1 MPINVGQD
9 DYNILSQQ
17 IITKYIKLEILNFQ
31 YNVVDEIS
39 GNLTAMSV
47 NIDSESDLRRSC
59 NLTFVVVDAS
69 FDVKAGNKI
78 WLDKFCR
85 PWVGYENIYTGNIQW
100 YNQGIYLI
108 NAPSWRYNATTHE
121 LSLAGLD
128 LASKLTGL
136 RNGELEGIPTKIPAG
151 SSVREAMIAAIEL
164 AGFTKYTISEC
175 KDVDGNI
182 IAVPNDI
189 EIAQGGTVWNI
200 VTQLRDIL
208 PRYETFFDV
217 DGVFIYQPIPTGS
230 GDPVI
235 IDDTIWPNLLID
247 ESINNDFESVKNYI
261 EVYGRTLDSD
271 YYSSS
276 SDTTVSESTITPK
289 FAGLSSLSDGI
300 IVGMTLPTTI
310 SNSSSAYV
318 IDGELTFISGAAVSN
333 KRLNVQSGNVSNKR
347 LTINTSG
354 GQIYISFLGSHQV
367 VDIYN
372 NPITTLEKDIEWML
386 KYTLLESGQGVWQLL
401 GHQQANAVAYDD
413 NPDSPFYVN
422 GSIGRIRHVLYG
434 GEYENIASDK
444 LALERAKYELWKS
457 TRLQDSI
464 TLTSIPNP
472 WLDVNVLISHAIRGK
487 SQENAAQYIIKSIST
502 DYGIEG
508 TQSIN
513 AITYYPL
520 YPDI

>member
-59 NLTFVVVDAS
+59 NLTFVVTDAS

-85 PWVGYENIYTGNIQW
+85 PWVGYENIYTGKIQW

-261 EVYGRTLDSD
+261 EVYGRTLDPSYFSTNTTYSGSTLSLTVAD
-271 YYSSS
+271 YPTALT
-276 SDTTVSESTITPK
+276 DNT
-289 FAGLSSLSDGI
+289 
-300 IVGMTLPTTI
+300 IVGFTTPSTGDIGATGGI
-310 SNSSSAYV
+310 SLKMNS
-318 IDGELTFISGAAVSN
+318 LTASVLYEYG
-333 KRLNVQSGNVSNKR
+333 
-347 LTINTSG
+347 T
-354 GQIYISFLGSHQV
+354 
-367 VDIYN
+367 N
-372 NPITTLEKDIEWML
+372 NPVTALDNET
-386 KYTLLESGQGVWQLL
+386 YYVAYYNQGWYLM
-401 GHQQANAVAYDD
+401 GHQQPVGIAYDD

-434 GEYENIASDK
+434 GEYENITSDK

>member
-59 NLTFVVVDAS
+59 NLTFVVTDAS

-85 PWVGYENIYTGNIQW
+85 PWVGYENIYTGKIQW

-261 EVYGRTLDSD
+261 EVYGRTLDPSYFSTNTTYSGSTLSLTVAD
-271 YYSSS
+271 YPTALT
-276 SDTTVSESTITPK
+276 DNT
-289 FAGLSSLSDGI
+289 
-300 IVGMTLPTTI
+300 IVGFTTPSTGDI
-310 SNSSSAYV
+310 SAT
-318 IDGELTFISGAAVSN
+318 GGISLKMNNLALSVLYEYG
-333 KRLNVQSGNVSNKR
+333 
-347 LTINTSG
+347 T
-354 GQIYISFLGSHQV
+354 
-367 VDIYN
+367 N
-372 NPITTLEKDIEWML
+372 NPVTALDNET
-386 KYTLLESGQGVWQLL
+386 YYVAYYNQGWYLM
-401 GHQQANAVAYDD
+401 GHQQPVGIAYDD

-434 GEYENIASDK
+434 GEYENITSDK
-444 LALERAKYELWKS
+444 MALERAKYELWKS

-502 DYGIEG
+502 DYGIER

>member
-59 NLTFVVVDAS
+59 NLTFVVTDAS

-85 PWVGYENIYTGNIQW
+85 PWVGYENIYTGKIQW

-261 EVYGRTLDSD
+261 EVYGRTLDPSYFSTNTTYSGSTLSLTVAD
-271 YYSSS
+271 YPTALT
-276 SDTTVSESTITPK
+276 DNT
-289 FAGLSSLSDGI
+289 
-300 IVGMTLPTTI
+300 IVGFTTPSTGDI
-310 SNSSSAYV
+310 SATGGISLKMNS
-318 IDGELTFISGAAVSN
+318 LTASVLYEYG
-333 KRLNVQSGNVSNKR
+333 
-347 LTINTSG
+347 T
-354 GQIYISFLGSHQV
+354 
-367 VDIYN
+367 N
-372 NPITTLEKDIEWML
+372 NPVTHLDNET
-386 KYTLLESGQGVWQLL
+386 YYVVYYNQGWYLM
-401 GHQQANAVAYDD
+401 GHQQPVGIAYDD

-434 GEYENIASDK
+434 GEYENITSDK

>member
-47 NIDSESDLRRSC
+47 NIDSGSDLRRSC
-59 NLTFVVVDAS
+59 NLTFVVTDAS

-85 PWVGYENIYTGNIQW
+85 PWVGYENIYTGKIQW

-136 RNGELEGIPTKIPAG
+136 RNGELEGIPTKIPSG

-235 IDDTIWPNLLID
+235 IDDTIWTNLLID

-261 EVYGRTLDSD
+261 EIYGRTLDPSYFSTNTTYSGSTLSLTVAD
-271 YYSSS
+271 YPAALT
-276 SDTTVSESTITPK
+276 DNT
-289 FAGLSSLSDGI
+289 
-300 IVGMTLPTTI
+300 IVGFTTSSTGDI
-310 SNSSSAYV
+310 SATGSISLKMNS
-318 IDGELTFISGAAVSN
+318 LAASV
-333 KRLNVQSGNVSNKR
+333 LYEYG
-347 LTINTSG
+347 T
-354 GQIYISFLGSHQV
+354 
-367 VDIYN
+367 N
-372 NPITTLEKDIEWML
+372 NPVTTLDNDT
-386 KYTLLESGQGVWQLL
+386 YYVVYYNQGWYLM
-401 GHQQANAVAYDD
+401 GHQQPVGIAYDD

-434 GEYENIASDK
+434 GEYENITSDK
-444 LALERAKYELWKS
+444 LALERAKYELWKR

-472 WLDVNVLISHAIRGK
+472 WLDVNILISHAIRGK

>member
-59 NLTFVVVDAS
+59 NLTFVVTDAS

-78 WLDKFCR
+78 WLDKLCR
-85 PWVGYENIYTGNIQW
+85 PWVGYENIYTGKIQW

-261 EVYGRTLDSD
+261 EVYGRTLDPSYFSTNTTYSGSTLSLTVAD
-271 YYSSS
+271 YPTALT
-276 SDTTVSESTITPK
+276 DNTIVGFTTPSTGDISAT
-289 FAGLSSLSDGI
+289 SGI
-300 IVGMTLPTTI
+300 ILKM
-310 SNSSSAYV
+310 NS
-318 IDGELTFISGAAVSN
+318 LAASV
-333 KRLNVQSGNVSNKR
+333 LYEYG
-347 LTINTSG
+347 T
-354 GQIYISFLGSHQV
+354 
-367 VDIYN
+367 N
-372 NPITTLEKDIEWML
+372 NPVTALDNDTYYVVYYNQDWYLM
-386 KYTLLESGQGVWQLL
+386 
-401 GHQQANAVAYDD
+401 GHQQPVGIAYDD

-434 GEYENIASDK
+434 GEYENITSDK

>member
-59 NLTFVVVDAS
+59 NLTFVVTDAS

-78 WLDKFCR
+78 WLDKLCR
-85 PWVGYENIYTGNIQW
+85 PWVGYENIYTGKIQW

-261 EVYGRTLDSD
+261 EVYGRTLDPSYFSTNTVYSGTTLVLTVAD
-271 YYSSS
+271 YPTALT
-276 SDTTVSESTITPK
+276 DNT
-289 FAGLSSLSDGI
+289 
-300 IVGMTLPTTI
+300 IVGFTTPSTGDI
-310 SNSSSAYV
+310 SATGGISLKMNS
-318 IDGELTFISGAAVSN
+318 LTASVLYEYG
-333 KRLNVQSGNVSNKR
+333 
-347 LTINTSG
+347 T
-354 GQIYISFLGSHQV
+354 
-367 VDIYN
+367 N
-372 NPITTLEKDIEWML
+372 NPVTALDNET
-386 KYTLLESGQGVWQLL
+386 YYVAYYNQGWYLM
-401 GHQQANAVAYDD
+401 GHQQPVGIAYDD

-434 GEYENIASDK
+434 GEYENITSDK
-444 LALERAKYELWKS
+444 MALERAKYELWKS

>member
-17 IITKYIKLEILNFQ
+17 IITKYTKLEILNFQ

-47 NIDSESDLRRSC
+47 NIDSGSDLRRSC
-59 NLTFVVVDAS
+59 NLTFVVTDAS

-85 PWVGYENIYTGNIQW
+85 PWVGYENIYTGKIQW

-217 DGVFIYQPIPTGS
+217 NGVFIYQPIPTGS

-261 EVYGRTLDSD
+261 EVYGRTLDPSYFSTNTTYSGSTLSLTVAD
-271 YYSSS
+271 YPAALT
-276 SDTTVSESTITPK
+276 DNT
-289 FAGLSSLSDGI
+289 
-300 IVGMTLPTTI
+300 IVGFTTSSTGDI
-310 SNSSSAYV
+310 SATGSISLKMNS
-318 IDGELTFISGAAVSN
+318 LAASV
-333 KRLNVQSGNVSNKR
+333 LYEYG
-347 LTINTSG
+347 T
-354 GQIYISFLGSHQV
+354 
-367 VDIYN
+367 N
-372 NPITTLEKDIEWML
+372 NPVTTLDNDT
-386 KYTLLESGQGVWQLL
+386 YYVVYYNQGWYLM
-401 GHQQANAVAYDD
+401 GHQQPVGIAYDD

-434 GEYENIASDK
+434 GEYENITSDK
-444 LALERAKYELWKS
+444 LALERAKYELWKR

-472 WLDVNVLISHAIRGK
+472 WLDVNILISHAIRGK

>member
-59 NLTFVVVDAS
+59 NLTFVVTDAS
-69 FDVKAGNKI
+69 FDVKAGNRI

-85 PWVGYENIYTGNIQW
+85 PWVGYENIYTGKIQW

-261 EVYGRTLDSD
+261 EVYGRTLDPSYFSANTTYSGSTLSLTVAD
-271 YYSSS
+271 YPTALT
-276 SDTTVSESTITPK
+276 DNT
-289 FAGLSSLSDGI
+289 
-300 IVGMTLPTTI
+300 IVGFTTPSTGDI
-310 SNSSSAYV
+310 SATGGISLKMNS
-318 IDGELTFISGAAVSN
+318 LTASVLYEYG
-333 KRLNVQSGNVSNKR
+333 
-347 LTINTSG
+347 T
-354 GQIYISFLGSHQV
+354 
-367 VDIYN
+367 N
-372 NPITTLEKDIEWML
+372 NPVTALDNDT
-386 KYTLLESGQGVWQLL
+386 YYVVYYNQGWYLM
-401 GHQQANAVAYDD
+401 GHQQPVGIAYDD

-434 GEYENIASDK
+434 GEYENITSDK
-444 LALERAKYELWKS
+444 MALERAKYELWKR

>member
-59 NLTFVVVDAS
+59 NLTFVVTDAS

-85 PWVGYENIYTGNIQW
+85 PWVGYENIYTGTIQW

-261 EVYGRTLDSD
+261 EVYGRTLDPSYFSTNTTYSGSTLSLTVAD
-271 YYSSS
+271 YPTALT
-276 SDTTVSESTITPK
+276 DNT
-289 FAGLSSLSDGI
+289 
-300 IVGMTLPTTI
+300 IVGFTTPSTGDI
-310 SNSSSAYV
+310 SATGGISLKMNS
-318 IDGELTFISGAAVSN
+318 LTASVLYEYG
-333 KRLNVQSGNVSNKR
+333 
-347 LTINTSG
+347 T
-354 GQIYISFLGSHQV
+354 
-367 VDIYN
+367 N
-372 NPITTLEKDIEWML
+372 NPVTHLDNET
-386 KYTLLESGQGVWQLL
+386 YYVVYYNQGWYLM
-401 GHQQANAVAYDD
+401 GHQQPVGIAYDD

-434 GEYENIASDK
+434 GEYENITSDK

-487 SQENAAQYIIKSIST
+487 SQENAVQYIIKSIST

>member
-59 NLTFVVVDAS
+59 NLTFVVTDAS

-85 PWVGYENIYTGNIQW
+85 PWVGYENIYTGKIQW

-261 EVYGRTLDSD
+261 EVYGRTIDPSYFSTNTTYSGSTLSLTVAD
-271 YYSSS
+271 YPTALT
-276 SDTTVSESTITPK
+276 DNT
-289 FAGLSSLSDGI
+289 
-300 IVGMTLPTTI
+300 IVGFTTPSTGDI
-310 SNSSSAYV
+310 SATGGISLKMNS
-318 IDGELTFISGAAVSN
+318 LTASVLYEYG
-333 KRLNVQSGNVSNKR
+333 
-347 LTINTSG
+347 T
-354 GQIYISFLGSHQV
+354 
-367 VDIYN
+367 N
-372 NPITTLEKDIEWML
+372 NPVTALDNET
-386 KYTLLESGQGVWQLL
+386 YYVAYYNQGWYLM
-401 GHQQANAVAYDD
+401 GHQQPVGIAYDD

-434 GEYENIASDK
+434 GEYENITSDK

-487 SQENAAQYIIKSIST
+487 SQENAAPYIIKSIST

>member
-47 NIDSESDLRRSC
+47 NIDSGSDLRRSC
-59 NLTFVVVDAS
+59 NLTFVVTDAS

-85 PWVGYENIYTGNIQW
+85 PWVGYENIYTGKIQW

-136 RNGELEGIPTKIPAG
+136 RNGELEGIPTKIPSG

-235 IDDTIWPNLLID
+235 IDDTIWTNLLID

-261 EVYGRTLDSD
+261 EVYGRTLDPSYFSTNTTYSGSTLSLTVAD
-271 YYSSS
+271 YPAALT
-276 SDTTVSESTITPK
+276 DNT
-289 FAGLSSLSDGI
+289 
-300 IVGMTLPTTI
+300 IVGFTTPSTGDI
-310 SNSSSAYV
+310 SATGSISLKMNS
-318 IDGELTFISGAAVSN
+318 LAASV
-333 KRLNVQSGNVSNKR
+333 LYEYG
-347 LTINTSG
+347 T
-354 GQIYISFLGSHQV
+354 
-367 VDIYN
+367 N
-372 NPITTLEKDIEWML
+372 NPVTTLDNDT
-386 KYTLLESGQGVWQLL
+386 YYVVYYNQGWYLM
-401 GHQQANAVAYDD
+401 GHQQPVGIAYDD

-434 GEYENIASDK
+434 GEYENITSDK
-444 LALERAKYELWKS
+444 LALERAKYELWKR

-472 WLDVNVLISHAIRGK
+472 WLDVNILISHAIRGK
-487 SQENAAQYIIKSIST
+487 SQENAAQYILKSIST

>member
-47 NIDSESDLRRSC
+47 NIDSDSDLRRSC
-59 NLTFVVVDAS
+59 NLTFVVTDAS

-85 PWVGYENIYTGNIQW
+85 PWVGYENIYTGKIQW

-261 EVYGRTLDSD
+261 EVYGRTLDPSYFSTNTVYSGTTLVLTVAD
-271 YYSSS
+271 YPTALT
-276 SDTTVSESTITPK
+276 DNT
-289 FAGLSSLSDGI
+289 
-300 IVGMTLPTTI
+300 IVGFTTPSTGDI
-310 SNSSSAYV
+310 SATGGISLKMNS
-318 IDGELTFISGAAVSN
+318 LTASVLYEYG
-333 KRLNVQSGNVSNKR
+333 
-347 LTINTSG
+347 T
-354 GQIYISFLGSHQV
+354 
-367 VDIYN
+367 N
-372 NPITTLEKDIEWML
+372 NPVTALDNET
-386 KYTLLESGQGVWQLL
+386 YYVAYYNQGWYLM
-401 GHQQANAVAYDD
+401 GHQQPVGIAYDD

-434 GEYENIASDK
+434 GEYENITSDK

>member
-9 DYNILSQQ
+9 DYSILSQQ

-59 NLTFVVVDAS
+59 NLTFVVTDAS

-85 PWVGYENIYTGNIQW
+85 PWVGYENIYTGKIQW

-261 EVYGRTLDSD
+261 EVYGRTLDPSYFSTNTTYSGSTLSLTVAD
-271 YYSSS
+271 YPTALT
-276 SDTTVSESTITPK
+276 DNT
-289 FAGLSSLSDGI
+289 
-300 IVGMTLPTTI
+300 IVGFTTPSTGDI
-310 SNSSSAYV
+310 SATGGISLKMNS
-318 IDGELTFISGAAVSN
+318 LTALVLYEYG
-333 KRLNVQSGNVSNKR
+333 
-347 LTINTSG
+347 T
-354 GQIYISFLGSHQV
+354 
-367 VDIYN
+367 N
-372 NPITTLEKDIEWML
+372 NPVTALDNNT
-386 KYTLLESGQGVWQLL
+386 YYVVYYNQGWYLM
-401 GHQQANAVAYDD
+401 GHQQPVGIAYDD

-434 GEYENIASDK
+434 GEYENITSDK
-444 LALERAKYELWKS
+444 LALERAKYELWKR

-464 TLTSIPNP
+464 ALTSIPNP

>member
-59 NLTFVVVDAS
+59 NLTFVVTDAS
-69 FDVKAGNKI
+69 FDVKAGNRI
-78 WLDKFCR
+78 WLDKLCR
-85 PWVGYENIYTGNIQW
+85 PWVGYENIYTGKIQW

-151 SSVREAMIAAIEL
+151 SSVREAMISAIEL
-164 AGFTKYTISEC
+164 GGFTKYTISEC

-261 EVYGRTLDSD
+261 EVYGRTLDPSYFSTNTTYSGSTLSLTVAD
-271 YYSSS
+271 YPTALT
-276 SDTTVSESTITPK
+276 DNT
-289 FAGLSSLSDGI
+289 
-300 IVGMTLPTTI
+300 IVGFTTPSTGDI
-310 SNSSSAYV
+310 SATGGISLKMNS
-318 IDGELTFISGAAVSN
+318 LTASVLYEYG
-333 KRLNVQSGNVSNKR
+333 
-347 LTINTSG
+347 T
-354 GQIYISFLGSHQV
+354 
-367 VDIYN
+367 N
-372 NPITTLEKDIEWML
+372 NPVTALDNETYYVVYYD
-386 KYTLLESGQGVWQLL
+386 QGWYLM
-401 GHQQANAVAYDD
+401 GHQQPVGIAYDD
-413 NPDSPFYVN
+413 NPDSPFYIN

-434 GEYENIASDK
+434 GEYENITSDK
-444 LALERAKYELWKS
+444 MALERAKYELWKS

>member
-59 NLTFVVVDAS
+59 NLTFVVTDAS

-85 PWVGYENIYTGNIQW
+85 PWVGYENIYTGKIQW

-261 EVYGRTLDSD
+261 EVYGRTLDPSYFSTNTTYSGSTLSLTVAD
-271 YYSSS
+271 YPTALT
-276 SDTTVSESTITPK
+276 DNT
-289 FAGLSSLSDGI
+289 
-300 IVGMTLPTTI
+300 IVGFTTPSTGDI
-310 SNSSSAYV
+310 SATGGISLKMNSLTASVLYEYGTNNLVTHLDNETYYVAY
-318 IDGELTFISGAAVSN
+318 
-333 KRLNVQSGNVSNKR
+333 
-347 LTINTSG
+347 
-354 GQIYISFLGSHQV
+354 
-367 VDIYN
+367 YN
-372 NPITTLEKDIEWML
+372 
-386 KYTLLESGQGVWQLL
+386 QGWYLM
-401 GHQQANAVAYDD
+401 GHQQPVGIAYDD

-434 GEYENIASDK
+434 GEYENITSDK

>member
-59 NLTFVVVDAS
+59 NLTFVVTDAS

-78 WLDKFCR
+78 WLDKLCR
-85 PWVGYENIYTGNIQW
+85 PWVGYENIYTGKIQW

-261 EVYGRTLDSD
+261 EVYGRTLDPSYFSTNTTYSGSTLSLTVAD
-271 YYSSS
+271 YPAALT
-276 SDTTVSESTITPK
+276 DNT
-289 FAGLSSLSDGI
+289 
-300 IVGMTLPTTI
+300 IVGFTTPSTGDI
-310 SNSSSAYV
+310 SATGGISLKMNS
-318 IDGELTFISGAAVSN
+318 LTASILYEYG
-333 KRLNVQSGNVSNKR
+333 
-347 LTINTSG
+347 T
-354 GQIYISFLGSHQV
+354 
-367 VDIYN
+367 N
-372 NPITTLEKDIEWML
+372 NPVTALDNET
-386 KYTLLESGQGVWQLL
+386 YYVAYYNQGWYLM
-401 GHQQANAVAYDD
+401 GHQQPVGIAYDD
-413 NPDSPFYVN
+413 NPDSPFYIN

-434 GEYENIASDK
+434 GEYENITSDK
-444 LALERAKYELWKS
+444 MALERAKYELWKS

>member
-9 DYNILSQQ
+9 DYSILSQQ

-59 NLTFVVVDAS
+59 NLTFVVTDAS

-85 PWVGYENIYTGNIQW
+85 PWVGYENIYTGKIQW

-261 EVYGRTLDSD
+261 EVYGRTLDPSYFSTNTTYSGSTLSLTVAD
-271 YYSSS
+271 YPTALT
-276 SDTTVSESTITPK
+276 DNT
-289 FAGLSSLSDGI
+289 
-300 IVGMTLPTTI
+300 IVGFTTPSTGDI
-310 SNSSSAYV
+310 SATGGISLKMNS
-318 IDGELTFISGAAVSN
+318 LTASVLYEYG
-333 KRLNVQSGNVSNKR
+333 
-347 LTINTSG
+347 T
-354 GQIYISFLGSHQV
+354 
-367 VDIYN
+367 N
-372 NPITTLEKDIEWML
+372 NPVTTLDNET
-386 KYTLLESGQGVWQLL
+386 YYVVYYNQGWYLM
-401 GHQQANAVAYDD
+401 GHQQPVGIAYDD
-413 NPDSPFYVN
+413 NPDSPFYVD

-434 GEYENIASDK
+434 GEYENITSDK
-444 LALERAKYELWKS
+444 LALERARYELWKR

>member
-59 NLTFVVVDAS
+59 NLTFVVTDAS

-189 EIAQGGTVWNI
+189 EIEQGGTVWNI

-208 PRYETFFDV
+208 PRYETFFDT

-261 EVYGRTLDSD
+261 EVYGRTLDPSYFSTNTTYSGSTLSLTVAD
-271 YYSSS
+271 YPTALT
-276 SDTTVSESTITPK
+276 DNT
-289 FAGLSSLSDGI
+289 
-300 IVGMTLPTTI
+300 IVGFTTPSTGDI
-310 SNSSSAYV
+310 SATGGISLKMNS
-318 IDGELTFISGAAVSN
+318 LTASVLYEYG
-333 KRLNVQSGNVSNKR
+333 
-347 LTINTSG
+347 T
-354 GQIYISFLGSHQV
+354 
-367 VDIYN
+367 N
-372 NPITTLEKDIEWML
+372 NPVTALDNET
-386 KYTLLESGQGVWQLL
+386 YYVVYYNQGWYLM
-401 GHQQANAVAYDD
+401 GHQQPVGIAYDD

-434 GEYENIASDK
+434 GEYENITSDK
-444 LALERAKYELWKS
+444 LALERAKYELWKR

>member
-59 NLTFVVVDAS
+59 NLTFVVTDAS

-85 PWVGYENIYTGNIQW
+85 PWVGYENIYTGKIQW

-261 EVYGRTLDSD
+261 EVYGRTLDPSYFSTNTTYSGSTLSLTVAD
-271 YYSSS
+271 YPTALT
-276 SDTTVSESTITPK
+276 DNT
-289 FAGLSSLSDGI
+289 
-300 IVGMTLPTTI
+300 IVGFTTPSTGDI
-310 SNSSSAYV
+310 SATGGISLKMNS
-318 IDGELTFISGAAVSN
+318 LTASVLYEYG
-333 KRLNVQSGNVSNKR
+333 
-347 LTINTSG
+347 T
-354 GQIYISFLGSHQV
+354 
-367 VDIYN
+367 N
-372 NPITTLEKDIEWML
+372 NPVTALDNET
-386 KYTLLESGQGVWQLL
+386 YYVAYYNQGWYLM
-401 GHQQANAVAYDD
+401 GHQQPVGIAYDD

-434 GEYENIASDK
+434 GEYENITSDK

-487 SQENAAQYIIKSIST
+487 SQENAVQYIIKSIST

>member
-47 NIDSESDLRRSC
+47 NIDSGSDLRRSC
-59 NLTFVVVDAS
+59 NLTFVVTDAS

-85 PWVGYENIYTGNIQW
+85 PWVGYENIYTGKIQW

-235 IDDTIWPNLLID
+235 IDDTIWTNLLID

-261 EVYGRTLDSD
+261 EVYGRTLDPS
-271 YYSSS
+271 YFSTNTTYSSS
-276 SDTTVSESTITPK
+276 TLSLTVADYPTALT
-289 FAGLSSLSDGI
+289 DNT
-300 IVGMTLPTTI
+300 IVGFTTPSTGDI
-310 SNSSSAYV
+310 SA
-318 IDGELTFISGAAVSN
+318 
-333 KRLNVQSGNVSNKR
+333 
-347 LTINTSG
+347 TSG
-354 GQIYISFLGSHQV
+354 ISLKMNSLAASVLYEYGT
-367 VDIYN
+367 N
-372 NPITTLEKDIEWML
+372 NPVTTLDNDT
-386 KYTLLESGQGVWQLL
+386 YYVVYYNQGWYLM
-401 GHQQANAVAYDD
+401 GHQQPVGIAYDD

-434 GEYENIASDK
+434 GEYENITSDK
-444 LALERAKYELWKS
+444 LALERAKYELWKA

>member
-59 NLTFVVVDAS
+59 NLTFVVTDAS

-78 WLDKFCR
+78 WLDKLCR
-85 PWVGYENIYTGNIQW
+85 PWVGYENIYTGKIQW

-247 ESINNDFESVKNYI
+247 ESINNDFEGVKNYI
-261 EVYGRTLDSD
+261 EVYGRTLDPSYFSTNTTYSGSTLSLTVAD
-271 YYSSS
+271 YPTALT
-276 SDTTVSESTITPK
+276 DNT
-289 FAGLSSLSDGI
+289 
-300 IVGMTLPTTI
+300 IVGFTTPSTGDI
-310 SNSSSAYV
+310 SATGGISLKMNS
-318 IDGELTFISGAAVSN
+318 LTASVLYEYG
-333 KRLNVQSGNVSNKR
+333 
-347 LTINTSG
+347 T
-354 GQIYISFLGSHQV
+354 
-367 VDIYN
+367 N
-372 NPITTLEKDIEWML
+372 NPVTALDNET
-386 KYTLLESGQGVWQLL
+386 YYVAYYNQGWYLM
-401 GHQQANAVAYDD
+401 GHQQPVGIAYDD
-413 NPDSPFYVN
+413 NPDSPFYIN

-434 GEYENIASDK
+434 GEYENITSDK
-444 LALERAKYELWKS
+444 MALERAKYELWKS

>member
-59 NLTFVVVDAS
+59 NLTFVVTDAS

-85 PWVGYENIYTGNIQW
+85 PWVGYENIYTGKIQW

-108 NAPSWRYNATTHE
+108 NAPSWRYNAMTHE

-261 EVYGRTLDSD
+261 EVYGRTLDPSYFSTNTTYSGSTLSLTVAD
-271 YYSSS
+271 YPTALT
-276 SDTTVSESTITPK
+276 DNT
-289 FAGLSSLSDGI
+289 
-300 IVGMTLPTTI
+300 IVGFTTPSTGDI
-310 SNSSSAYV
+310 SATGGISLKMNS
-318 IDGELTFISGAAVSN
+318 LTASVLYEYG
-333 KRLNVQSGNVSNKR
+333 
-347 LTINTSG
+347 T
-354 GQIYISFLGSHQV
+354 
-367 VDIYN
+367 N
-372 NPITTLEKDIEWML
+372 NPVTALDNET
-386 KYTLLESGQGVWQLL
+386 YYVAYYNQGWYLM
-401 GHQQANAVAYDD
+401 GHQQPVGIAYDD

-434 GEYENIASDK
+434 GEYENITSDK

>member
-59 NLTFVVVDAS
+59 NLTFVVTDAS
-69 FDVKAGNKI
+69 FDVKAGNRI

-85 PWVGYENIYTGNIQW
+85 PWVGYENIYTGKIQW

-235 IDDTIWPNLLID
+235 IDDTIWTNLLID

-261 EVYGRTLDSD
+261 EVYGRTLDPS
-271 YYSSS
+271 YFSTNTTYSG
-276 SDTTVSESTITPK
+276 STISLTVADYPTALTDNTIVGFTTPSTGDISATDGISLK
-289 FAGLSSLSDGI
+289 MNSLSASVLYEYG
-300 IVGMTLPTTI
+300 T
-310 SNSSSAYV
+310 
-318 IDGELTFISGAAVSN
+318 
-333 KRLNVQSGNVSNKR
+333 
-347 LTINTSG
+347 
-354 GQIYISFLGSHQV
+354 
-367 VDIYN
+367 N
-372 NPITTLEKDIEWML
+372 NPVTALDNDT
-386 KYTLLESGQGVWQLL
+386 YYVVYYNQGWYLM
-401 GHQQANAVAYDD
+401 GHQQPVGIAYDD

-434 GEYENIASDK
+434 GEYENITSDK
-444 LALERAKYELWKS
+444 LALERAKYELWKR

-472 WLDVNVLISHAIRGK
+472 WLDVNILISHAIRGK

>member
-59 NLTFVVVDAS
+59 NLTFVVTDAS

-85 PWVGYENIYTGNIQW
+85 PWVGYENIYTGKIQW

-261 EVYGRTLDSD
+261 EVYGRTLDPSYFSTNTTYSGSTLSLTVAD
-271 YYSSS
+271 YPTALT
-276 SDTTVSESTITPK
+276 DNT
-289 FAGLSSLSDGI
+289 
-300 IVGMTLPTTI
+300 IVGFTTPSTGDI
-310 SNSSSAYV
+310 SATGGISLKMNS
-318 IDGELTFISGAAVSN
+318 LTASVLYEYG
-333 KRLNVQSGNVSNKR
+333 
-347 LTINTSG
+347 T
-354 GQIYISFLGSHQV
+354 
-367 VDIYN
+367 N
-372 NPITTLEKDIEWML
+372 NPVTAIDNET
-386 KYTLLESGQGVWQLL
+386 YYVAYYNQGWYLM
-401 GHQQANAVAYDD
+401 GHQQPVGIAYDD

-434 GEYENIASDK
+434 GEYENITSDR

>member
-47 NIDSESDLRRSC
+47 NIDSESDFRRSC
-59 NLTFVVVDAS
+59 NLTFVVTDAS

-85 PWVGYENIYTGNIQW
+85 PWVGYENIYTGKIQW

-151 SSVREAMIAAIEL
+151 SSVRESMIAAIEL

-261 EVYGRTLDSD
+261 EVYGRTLDPSYFSTNTTYSGSTLSLTVAD
-271 YYSSS
+271 YPTALT
-276 SDTTVSESTITPK
+276 DNT
-289 FAGLSSLSDGI
+289 
-300 IVGMTLPTTI
+300 IVGFTTPSTGDI
-310 SNSSSAYV
+310 SATGGISLKMNS
-318 IDGELTFISGAAVSN
+318 LTASVLYEYG
-333 KRLNVQSGNVSNKR
+333 
-347 LTINTSG
+347 T
-354 GQIYISFLGSHQV
+354 
-367 VDIYN
+367 N
-372 NPITTLEKDIEWML
+372 NPVTALDNET
-386 KYTLLESGQGVWQLL
+386 YYVAYYNQGWYLM
-401 GHQQANAVAYDD
+401 GHQQPVGIAYDD

-434 GEYENIASDK
+434 GEYENITSDK

>member
-59 NLTFVVVDAS
+59 NLTFVVTDAS

-85 PWVGYENIYTGNIQW
+85 PWVGYENIYTGKIQW

-261 EVYGRTLDSD
+261 EVYGRTLDPSYFSTNTTYSGSTLSLTVAD
-271 YYSSS
+271 YPTALT
-276 SDTTVSESTITPK
+276 DNT
-289 FAGLSSLSDGI
+289 
-300 IVGMTLPTTI
+300 IVGFTTPSTGDI
-310 SNSSSAYV
+310 SATGGISLKINS
-318 IDGELTFISGAAVSN
+318 LTASVLYEYG
-333 KRLNVQSGNVSNKR
+333 
-347 LTINTSG
+347 T
-354 GQIYISFLGSHQV
+354 
-367 VDIYN
+367 N
-372 NPITTLEKDIEWML
+372 NPVTALDNET
-386 KYTLLESGQGVWQLL
+386 YYVAYYNQGWYLM
-401 GHQQANAVAYDD
+401 GHQQPVGIAYDD
-413 NPDSPFYVN
+413 NPDSPFYIN

-434 GEYENIASDK
+434 GEYENITSDK
-444 LALERAKYELWKS
+444 MALERAKYELWKS

>member
-59 NLTFVVVDAS
+59 NLTFVVTDAS

-85 PWVGYENIYTGNIQW
+85 PWVGYENIYTGKIQW

-261 EVYGRTLDSD
+261 EVYGRTIDPSYFSTNTTYSGSTLSLTVAD
-271 YYSSS
+271 YPTALT
-276 SDTTVSESTITPK
+276 DNT
-289 FAGLSSLSDGI
+289 
-300 IVGMTLPTTI
+300 IVGFTTPSTGDI
-310 SNSSSAYV
+310 SATGGISLKMNS
-318 IDGELTFISGAAVSN
+318 LTASVLYEYG
-333 KRLNVQSGNVSNKR
+333 
-347 LTINTSG
+347 T
-354 GQIYISFLGSHQV
+354 
-367 VDIYN
+367 N
-372 NPITTLEKDIEWML
+372 NPVTALDNET
-386 KYTLLESGQGVWQLL
+386 YYVAYYNQGWYLM
-401 GHQQANAVAYDD
+401 GHQQPVGIAYDD

-434 GEYENIASDK
+434 GEYENITSDK
-444 LALERAKYELWKS
+444 LALERAKYEIWKS
-457 TRLQDSI
+457 TRLQYSI

>member
-59 NLTFVVVDAS
+59 NLTFVVTDAS

-78 WLDKFCR
+78 WLDKLCR
-85 PWVGYENIYTGNIQW
+85 PWVGYENIYTGKIQW

-261 EVYGRTLDSD
+261 EVYGRTLDPTYFSTNTVYSGTTLVLTVAD
-271 YYSSS
+271 YP
-276 SDTTVSESTITPK
+276 TTLTDNTIVGFTTPSTGDISATSAISLK
-289 FAGLSSLSDGI
+289 MNSLASSLLHEYGTNNLVTHLDNETYY
-300 IVGMTLPTTI
+300 V
-310 SNSSSAYV
+310 AY
-318 IDGELTFISGAAVSN
+318 
-333 KRLNVQSGNVSNKR
+333 
-347 LTINTSG
+347 
-354 GQIYISFLGSHQV
+354 
-367 VDIYN
+367 YN
-372 NPITTLEKDIEWML
+372 
-386 KYTLLESGQGVWQLL
+386 QGWYLM
-401 GHQQANAVAYDD
+401 GHQQPVGIAYDD
-413 NPDSPFYVN
+413 NPDSPFYIN

-434 GEYENIASDK
+434 GEYENITSDK
-444 LALERAKYELWKS
+444 MALERAKYELWKS

>member
-59 NLTFVVVDAS
+59 NLTFVVTDAS

-85 PWVGYENIYTGNIQW
+85 PWVGYENIYTGKIQW

-108 NAPSWRYNATTHE
+108 NATSWRYNATTHE

-261 EVYGRTLDSD
+261 EVYGRTLDPSYFSTNTTYSGSTLSLTVAD
-271 YYSSS
+271 YPTALT
-276 SDTTVSESTITPK
+276 DNT
-289 FAGLSSLSDGI
+289 
-300 IVGMTLPTTI
+300 IVGFTTPSTGDI
-310 SNSSSAYV
+310 SATGGISLKMNS
-318 IDGELTFISGAAVSN
+318 LTASVLYEYG
-333 KRLNVQSGNVSNKR
+333 
-347 LTINTSG
+347 T
-354 GQIYISFLGSHQV
+354 
-367 VDIYN
+367 N
-372 NPITTLEKDIEWML
+372 NPVTALDNET
-386 KYTLLESGQGVWQLL
+386 YYVAYYNQGWYLM
-401 GHQQANAVAYDD
+401 GHQQPVGIAYDD

-434 GEYENIASDK
+434 GEYENITSDK

>member
-9 DYNILSQQ
+9 DYSILSQQ

-47 NIDSESDLRRSC
+47 NIDSGSDLRRSC
-59 NLTFVVVDAS
+59 NLTFVVTDAS

-85 PWVGYENIYTGNIQW
+85 PWVGYENIYTGKIQW

-261 EVYGRTLDSD
+261 EVYGRTLDPS
-271 YYSSS
+271 YFSTNTTYSSS
-276 SDTTVSESTITPK
+276 TLSLTVADYPTALT
-289 FAGLSSLSDGI
+289 DNT
-300 IVGMTLPTTI
+300 IVGFTTPSTGDI
-310 SNSSSAYV
+310 SATGGISLKMNNLAASVLYEYGTNKPVTSLDNETYYVAY
-318 IDGELTFISGAAVSN
+318 
-333 KRLNVQSGNVSNKR
+333 
-347 LTINTSG
+347 
-354 GQIYISFLGSHQV
+354 
-367 VDIYN
+367 YN
-372 NPITTLEKDIEWML
+372 
-386 KYTLLESGQGVWQLL
+386 QGWYLM
-401 GHQQANAVAYDD
+401 GHQQPVGIAYDD

-434 GEYENIASDK
+434 GEYENITSDK
-444 LALERAKYELWKS
+444 LALERAKYELWKR

-472 WLDVNVLISHAIRGK
+472 WLDVNILISHAIRGK

>member
-59 NLTFVVVDAS
+59 NLTFVVTDAS

-85 PWVGYENIYTGNIQW
+85 PWVGYENIYTGKIQW

-261 EVYGRTLDSD
+261 EVYGRTIDPSYFSTNTTYSGSTLSLTVAD
-271 YYSSS
+271 YPTALT
-276 SDTTVSESTITPK
+276 DNT
-289 FAGLSSLSDGI
+289 
-300 IVGMTLPTTI
+300 IVGFTTPSTGDI
-310 SNSSSAYV
+310 SATGGISLKMNS
-318 IDGELTFISGAAVSN
+318 LTASVLYEYG
-333 KRLNVQSGNVSNKR
+333 
-347 LTINTSG
+347 T
-354 GQIYISFLGSHQV
+354 
-367 VDIYN
+367 N
-372 NPITTLEKDIEWML
+372 NPVMSLDNET
-386 KYTLLESGQGVWQLL
+386 YYVAYYNQGWYLM
-401 GHQQANAVAYDD
+401 GHQQPVGIAYDD

-434 GEYENIASDK
+434 GEYENITSDK

>member
-59 NLTFVVVDAS
+59 NLTFVVTDAS

-78 WLDKFCR
+78 WLDKLCR
-85 PWVGYENIYTGNIQW
+85 PWVGYENIYTGKIQW

-121 LSLAGLD
+121 LSLSGLD

-136 RNGELEGIPTKIPAG
+136 RNGELEGIPTKIQAG

-247 ESINNDFESVKNYI
+247 ESINNDFEGVKNYI
-261 EVYGRTLDSD
+261 EVYGRTLDPSYFSTNTTYSGSTLSLTVAD
-271 YYSSS
+271 YPTALT
-276 SDTTVSESTITPK
+276 DNT
-289 FAGLSSLSDGI
+289 
-300 IVGMTLPTTI
+300 IVGFTTPSTGDI
-310 SNSSSAYV
+310 SATGGISLKMNS
-318 IDGELTFISGAAVSN
+318 LTASVLYEYG
-333 KRLNVQSGNVSNKR
+333 
-347 LTINTSG
+347 T
-354 GQIYISFLGSHQV
+354 
-367 VDIYN
+367 N
-372 NPITTLEKDIEWML
+372 NPVTALDNET
-386 KYTLLESGQGVWQLL
+386 YYVAYYNQGWYLM
-401 GHQQANAVAYDD
+401 GHQQPVGIAYDD

-434 GEYENIASDK
+434 GEYENITSDK
-444 LALERAKYELWKS
+444 MALERAKYELWKS

>member
-59 NLTFVVVDAS
+59 NLTFVVTDAS

-85 PWVGYENIYTGNIQW
+85 PWVGYENIYTGKIQW

-175 KDVDGNI
+175 KDIDGNI

-261 EVYGRTLDSD
+261 EVYGRTLDPSYFSTNTTYSGSTLSLTVAD
-271 YYSSS
+271 YP
-276 SDTTVSESTITPK
+276 TTLTDNTIVGFTTPSTGDISATSAISLK
-289 FAGLSSLSDGI
+289 MNSLASSLLHEYGTNNLVTHLDNETYY
-300 IVGMTLPTTI
+300 V
-310 SNSSSAYV
+310 AY
-318 IDGELTFISGAAVSN
+318 
-333 KRLNVQSGNVSNKR
+333 
-347 LTINTSG
+347 
-354 GQIYISFLGSHQV
+354 
-367 VDIYN
+367 YN
-372 NPITTLEKDIEWML
+372 
-386 KYTLLESGQGVWQLL
+386 QGWYLM
-401 GHQQANAVAYDD
+401 GHQQPVGIAYDD

-434 GEYENIASDK
+434 GEYENITSDK
-444 LALERAKYELWKS
+444 MALERAKYELWKS

>member
-9 DYNILSQQ
+9 DYSILSQQ

-59 NLTFVVVDAS
+59 NLTFVVTDAS

-85 PWVGYENIYTGNIQW
+85 PWVGYENIYTGKIQW
-100 YNQGIYLI
+100 YDQGIYLI

-261 EVYGRTLDSD
+261 EVYGRTLDPSYFSTNTTYSGSTLSLTVAD
-271 YYSSS
+271 YPTALT
-276 SDTTVSESTITPK
+276 DNT
-289 FAGLSSLSDGI
+289 
-300 IVGMTLPTTI
+300 IVGFTTPSTGDI
-310 SNSSSAYV
+310 SATGGISLKMNSLTASVLYEYGTNNLVTALDNETYYV
-318 IDGELTFISGAAVSN
+318 V
-333 KRLNVQSGNVSNKR
+333 
-347 LTINTSG
+347 
-354 GQIYISFLGSHQV
+354 Y
-367 VDIYN
+367 YN
-372 NPITTLEKDIEWML
+372 
-386 KYTLLESGQGVWQLL
+386 QGWYLM
-401 GHQQANAVAYDD
+401 GHQQPVGIAYDD

-434 GEYENIASDK
+434 GEYENITSDK
-444 LALERAKYELWKS
+444 LALERAKYELWKR

>member
-59 NLTFVVVDAS
+59 NLTFVVTDAS

-78 WLDKFCR
+78 WLDKLCR
-85 PWVGYENIYTGNIQW
+85 PWVGYENIYTGKIQW

-261 EVYGRTLDSD
+261 EVYGRTLDPSYFSTNTTYSGSTLSLTVAD
-271 YYSSS
+271 YPTALT
-276 SDTTVSESTITPK
+276 DNT
-289 FAGLSSLSDGI
+289 
-300 IVGMTLPTTI
+300 IVGFTTPSTGDI
-310 SNSSSAYV
+310 SATGGISLKMNSLASSVLHEY
-318 IDGELTFISGAAVSN
+318 GT
-333 KRLNVQSGNVSNKR
+333 
-347 LTINTSG
+347 
-354 GQIYISFLGSHQV
+354 
-367 VDIYN
+367 N
-372 NPITTLEKDIEWML
+372 NPVKAFDNET
-386 KYTLLESGQGVWQLL
+386 YYVVYYNQGWYLM
-401 GHQQANAVAYDD
+401 GHQQPVGIAYDD

-434 GEYENIASDK
+434 GEYENITSDK
-444 LALERAKYELWKS
+444 LALERARYELWKR

>member
-59 NLTFVVVDAS
+59 NLTFVVTDAS

-85 PWVGYENIYTGNIQW
+85 PWVGYENIYTGKIQW

-261 EVYGRTLDSD
+261 EVYGRTLDPSYFSTNTTYSGSTLSLTVAD
-271 YYSSS
+271 YPTALT
-276 SDTTVSESTITPK
+276 DNT
-289 FAGLSSLSDGI
+289 
-300 IVGMTLPTTI
+300 IVGFTTPSTGDISATGGISLKMNSLTASTLYEYGT
-310 SNSSSAYV
+310 
-318 IDGELTFISGAAVSN
+318 
-333 KRLNVQSGNVSNKR
+333 
-347 LTINTSG
+347 
-354 GQIYISFLGSHQV
+354 
-367 VDIYN
+367 N
-372 NPITTLEKDIEWML
+372 NPVTALDNET
-386 KYTLLESGQGVWQLL
+386 YYVAYYNQGWYLM
-401 GHQQANAVAYDD
+401 GHQQPVGIAYDD

-434 GEYENIASDK
+434 GEYENITSDK

-487 SQENAAQYIIKSIST
+487 SQENAAQYIVKSIST

>member
-59 NLTFVVVDAS
+59 NLTFVVTDAS

-85 PWVGYENIYTGNIQW
+85 PWVGYENIYTGKIQW

-235 IDDTIWPNLLID
+235 MDDTIWPNLLID

-261 EVYGRTLDSD
+261 EVYGRTLDPSYFSTNTTYSGSTLSLTVAD
-271 YYSSS
+271 YPTALT
-276 SDTTVSESTITPK
+276 DNT
-289 FAGLSSLSDGI
+289 
-300 IVGMTLPTTI
+300 IVGFTTPSTGDI
-310 SNSSSAYV
+310 SATGGISLKMNSLTASVLYEYGTNNLVTHLDNETYYVAY
-318 IDGELTFISGAAVSN
+318 
-333 KRLNVQSGNVSNKR
+333 
-347 LTINTSG
+347 
-354 GQIYISFLGSHQV
+354 
-367 VDIYN
+367 YN
-372 NPITTLEKDIEWML
+372 
-386 KYTLLESGQGVWQLL
+386 QGWYLM
-401 GHQQANAVAYDD
+401 GHQQPVGIAYDD

-434 GEYENIASDK
+434 GEYENITSDK
-444 LALERAKYELWKS
+444 MALERAKYELWKS

>member
-59 NLTFVVVDAS
+59 NLTFVVTDAS

-85 PWVGYENIYTGNIQW
+85 PWVGYENIYTGKIQW

-217 DGVFIYQPIPTGS
+217 DGVFIYRPIPTGS

-261 EVYGRTLDSD
+261 EVYGRTLDPSYFSTNTTYSGSTLSLTVAD
-271 YYSSS
+271 YPTALT
-276 SDTTVSESTITPK
+276 DNT
-289 FAGLSSLSDGI
+289 
-300 IVGMTLPTTI
+300 IVGFTTPSTGDI
-310 SNSSSAYV
+310 SATGGISLKMNS
-318 IDGELTFISGAAVSN
+318 LTASVLYEYG
-333 KRLNVQSGNVSNKR
+333 
-347 LTINTSG
+347 T
-354 GQIYISFLGSHQV
+354 
-367 VDIYN
+367 N
-372 NPITTLEKDIEWML
+372 NPVTALDNET
-386 KYTLLESGQGVWQLL
+386 YYVAYYNQGWYLM
-401 GHQQANAVAYDD
+401 GHQQPVGIAYDD

-434 GEYENIASDK
+434 GEYENITSDK

>member
-1 MPINVGQD
+1 MTINVGQD

-59 NLTFVVVDAS
+59 NLTFVVTDAS

-85 PWVGYENIYTGNIQW
+85 PWVGYENIYTGKIQW

-261 EVYGRTLDSD
+261 EVYGRTLDPSYFSTNTTYSGSTLSLTVAD
-271 YYSSS
+271 YPTALT
-276 SDTTVSESTITPK
+276 DNT
-289 FAGLSSLSDGI
+289 
-300 IVGMTLPTTI
+300 IVGFTTPSTGDI
-310 SNSSSAYV
+310 SATGGISLKMNSLTASVLYEYGTNNLVTHLDNETYYV
-318 IDGELTFISGAAVSN
+318 V
-333 KRLNVQSGNVSNKR
+333 
-347 LTINTSG
+347 
-354 GQIYISFLGSHQV
+354 Y
-367 VDIYN
+367 YN
-372 NPITTLEKDIEWML
+372 
-386 KYTLLESGQGVWQLL
+386 QGWYLM
-401 GHQQANAVAYDD
+401 GHQQPVGIAYDD

-434 GEYENIASDK
+434 GEYENITSDK

>member
-59 NLTFVVVDAS
+59 NLTFVVTDAS

-85 PWVGYENIYTGNIQW
+85 PWVGYENIYTGKIQW

-247 ESINNDFESVKNYI
+247 ESINNDFEGVKNYI
-261 EVYGRTLDSD
+261 EVYGRTLDPSYFSTNTTYSGSTLSLTVAD
-271 YYSSS
+271 YPTALT
-276 SDTTVSESTITPK
+276 DNT
-289 FAGLSSLSDGI
+289 
-300 IVGMTLPTTI
+300 IVGFTTPSTGDI
-310 SNSSSAYV
+310 SATGGISLKMNS
-318 IDGELTFISGAAVSN
+318 LTASVLYEYG
-333 KRLNVQSGNVSNKR
+333 
-347 LTINTSG
+347 T
-354 GQIYISFLGSHQV
+354 
-367 VDIYN
+367 N
-372 NPITTLEKDIEWML
+372 NPVTALDNET
-386 KYTLLESGQGVWQLL
+386 YYVAYYNQGWYLM
-401 GHQQANAVAYDD
+401 GHQQPVGIAYDD

-434 GEYENIASDK
+434 GEYENITSDK
-444 LALERAKYELWKS
+444 MALERAKYELWKS